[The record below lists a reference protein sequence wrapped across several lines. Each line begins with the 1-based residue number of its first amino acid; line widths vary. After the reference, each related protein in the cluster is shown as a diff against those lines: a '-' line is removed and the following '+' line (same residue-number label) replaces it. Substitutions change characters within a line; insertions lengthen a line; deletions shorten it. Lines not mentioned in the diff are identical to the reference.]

1 MRKIFLLLLLPATSL
16 VSVSVKGGN
25 SNPKEMAY
33 PVSSPDTSVVKLNRK
48 VHLPKDSA
56 VMPSP
61 TSVAVKKAAQ
71 SLPNTIRSAKVYEQI
86 NNNLVAGYVSN
97 YATRYSQ
104 HLQIMIDK
112 GQPYFNMIEKV
123 FRDNGIPEE
132 MKYLAVIESSFN
144 VNARSRVGAVGA
156 WQFMA
161 GTARIFGLSVGK
173 KIDERKDFYKS
184 TLAAA
189 QFLNQLYAQFDDW
202 LLVVAAYNCGAGG
215 VQRAIKASGRTDF
228 WGMQYF
234 LPAESRNH
242 VYKFIATGYI
252 LDKFNNFFGVS
263 DDNDNNTITVNVP
276 VADNLSA
283 PVARGPLTEDEIFS
297 TVEINVTGKY
307 RLEAIAKKL
316 DMNVA
321 ELDRFNPGFS
331 KAMAS
336 AENNYDLR
344 IPKEKMKQFM
354 AEKNEMLKE
363 SVQMTLDDKAVGV
376 DKSKFPPPVKMAEKS
391 TTAKKATTTSSAKK
405 HHTTKKH
412 HYTAKKKTTA
422 AKKKPVAAKK

>member
-1 MRKIFLLLLLPATSL
+1 MRKIFLLLLLPAISL
-16 VSVSVKGGN
+16 VSVSAMGGN

-33 PVSSPDTSVVKLNRK
+33 PPVFSPDTSVVKLNHK
-48 VHLPKDSA
+48 VRLPKDTA
-56 VMPSP
+56 VLPSP

-144 VNARSRVGAVGA
+144 TNARSRVGAVGA

-252 LDKFNNFFGVS
+252 LDRFNNFFGVS
-263 DDNDNNTITVNVP
+263 DDNSITVNVP

-316 DMNVA
+316 DMNLA
-321 ELDRFNPGFS
+321 ELDRFNPGFA

-354 AEKNEMLKE
+354 AEKDEMLKE

-376 DKSKFPPPVKMAEKS
+376 DKSKFPPPVKMADKNAA
-391 TTAKKATTTSSAKK
+391 AKKATTTSTKK
-405 HHTTKKH
+405 HYTSKKH

-422 AKKKPVAAKK
+422 KKRTTTKK